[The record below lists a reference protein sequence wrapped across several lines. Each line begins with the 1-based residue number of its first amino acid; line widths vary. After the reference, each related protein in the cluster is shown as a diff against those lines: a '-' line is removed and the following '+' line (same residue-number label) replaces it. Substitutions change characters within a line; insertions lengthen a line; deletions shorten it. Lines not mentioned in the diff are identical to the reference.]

1 MDTSSS
7 TVVRAEEFGTLADG
21 AVVHRWTLERDG
33 TRVRVLTYGG
43 IVQSVE
49 VPGRDGVR
57 AQVALGLP
65 DLAGYVA
72 FPGPYLGALV
82 GRYANRIG
90 GARFELDGRTHRLT
104 RNEGRNHVH
113 GGARGFDK
121 RVWRAREVAEGVE
134 LSLVSEDGEEGFP
147 GRLTVSAAY
156 TLDEGGALRIA
167 YRATTDAPTVLNLT
181 NHTYWNLAGVDADG
195 GAGTGPGT
203 PAGVDADTGADATAG
218 ARTDPGPE
226 GSGALGQVLRIAAGR
241 ITPVDG
247 ESLPTGAFLP
257 VDGTRFDF
265 REPRPLGPGY
275 DHNFVLDGPD
285 GADAGPAAELHDPR
299 SGRILT
305 VTTTEPGLQLYTADH
320 FDGRPFGPCAGI
332 ALETQHFPDSPNRP
346 GFPSTVLRPGEEFVS
361 TTVYGFGVR

>member
-1 MDTSSS
+1 MDTSSG

-49 VPGRDGVR
+49 VPDRDGAR
-57 AQVALGLP
+57 AEVALGLP
-65 DLAGYVA
+65 DPAGYEA
-72 FPGPYLGALV
+72 FPGPYMGALV

-90 GARFELDGRTHRLT
+90 GACFELDGRTHRLT

-121 RVWRAREVAEGVE
+121 RVWRARKVAEGVE

-156 TLDEGGALRIA
+156 TLDKGGALRIA

-181 NHTYWNLAGVDADG
+181 NHTYWNLAGVGPATVAE
-195 GAGTGPGT
+195 AGT
-203 PAGVDADTGADATAG
+203 DAEA
-218 ARTDPGPE
+218 
-226 GSGALGQVLRIAAGR
+226 GSGGSGDALRQVLRIAAGR

-247 ESLPTGAFLP
+247 ESLPTGEFLP

-265 REPRPLGPGY
+265 REPTTLGPGY
-275 DHNFVLDGPD
+275 DHNFVLDGP
-285 GADAGPAAELHDPR
+285 GAGPAAELYDPG
-299 SGRILT
+299 SGRSLT

>member
-1 MDTSSS
+1 MVTGSGTAIRTED
-7 TVVRAEEFGTLADG
+7 FGTLADG
-21 AVVHRWTLERDG
+21 TPVHRWTLERDG

-49 VPGRDGVR
+49 VPDRDGAR
-57 AQVALGLP
+57 AGVALGLP
-65 DLAGYVA
+65 DLAGYQA
-72 FPGPYLGALV
+72 FPGPYFGALV

-104 RNEGRNHVH
+104 PNEGRNQVH

-121 RVWRAREVAEGVE
+121 RVWRAREVAGGVE

-147 GRLTVSAAY
+147 GRLAVSAAY
-156 TLDEGGALRIA
+156 TLDEGGALRIT

-181 NHTYWNLAGVDADG
+181 NHTYWNLAGD
-195 GAGTGPGT
+195 
-203 PAGVDADTGADATAG
+203 
-218 ARTDPGPE
+218 
-226 GSGALGQVLRIAAGR
+226 GSGSALGQVLRIAAGR
-241 ITPVDG
+241 ITPADA

-257 VDGTRFDF
+257 VEGTRFDF
-265 REPRPLGPGY
+265 REPVPVGAGY
-275 DHNFVLDGPD
+275 DHNFVLDGT
-285 GADAGPAAELHDPR
+285 GPAAELYDAA
-299 SGRILT
+299 SGRVLT

-346 GFPSTVLRPGEEFVS
+346 EFPSTVLRPDEEFVS
-361 TTVYGFGVR
+361 TTVYGFTVR